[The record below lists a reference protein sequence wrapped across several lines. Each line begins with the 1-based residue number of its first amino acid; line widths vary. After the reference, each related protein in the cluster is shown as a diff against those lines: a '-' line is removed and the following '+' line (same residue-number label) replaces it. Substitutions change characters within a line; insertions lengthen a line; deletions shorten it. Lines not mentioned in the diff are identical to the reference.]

1 MARFGSAAR
10 GDPLYEVG
18 VGIGRLLRTIFLADY
33 FVKPAFRR
41 ELLRVLNRGEATNAL
56 KRLIYT
62 DGVAIVRC
70 SPPGSGYSPSSPQL
84 VTSRSTSKKALQ
96 LMCPHCLLGG
106 RIPLTARAVAR
117 CSSMRPGRAFNAN
130 SAVFKICPLILRE
143 FQRPTEAD
151 MRETPPQANQRDRDY
166 QPRNPALLTSI
177 ARTTATLPPCAS
189 MSAATAHV
197 RSGCRPWIAT
207 AAPSAARARAI
218 ASPKPMLLPVT
229 SARFPCNLKSIA
241 EISRC
246 SCE

>member
-106 RIPLTARAVAR
+106 RIPLTARAT
-117 CSSMRPGRAFNAN
+117 SPKTFGLNN
-130 SAVFKICPLILRE
+130 SASCMVFHR
-143 FQRPTEAD
+143 QRRHPFRLLTD
-151 MRETPPQANQRDRDY
+151 VVTPPPHHSSPWHSVVPEINEENELMKTFISVRRAVGMQRRHSW
-166 QPRNPALLTSI
+166 R
-177 ARTTATLPPCAS
+177 
-189 MSAATAHV
+189 
-197 RSGCRPWIAT
+197 
-207 AAPSAARARAI
+207 AP
-218 ASPKPMLLPVT
+218 
-229 SARFPCNLKSIA
+229 
-241 EISRC
+241 
-246 SCE
+246 